1 MQILRRGQTLLA
13 TVVLLGGVLAGR
25 AARAQQPAPPGLPA
39 PAEPAAAPAQSGTP
53 PAPGHSR
60 VPQGFLIRGTV
71 FDHQALSLAGAEL
84 HIRRSGEKKFHWQ
97 TYSNSRGE
105 FAVRVPP
112 GNDYEVVVQAKGF
125 TEAMQPVNAKTGLD
139 EENLVI
145 HMTQASGKKK

>member
-1 MQILRRGQTLLA
+1 MKSLRRRRTVLP

-25 AARAQQPAPPGLPA
+25 AVRAQQPAPPPPPAPSEPTTA
-39 PAEPAAAPAQSGTP
+39 PAESATS

-60 VPQGFLIRGTV
+60 IPQGFLIRGTV

-112 GNDYEVVVQAKGF
+112 GNEYEVVVQAKGF
-125 TEAMQPVNAKTGLD
+125 TDAVQPVNAKNGL
-139 EENLVI
+139 EEESLVI

>member
-1 MQILRRGQTLLA
+1 MQTLSRRQVLFA
-13 TVVLLGGVLAGR
+13 TIVLFGCLLAGR
-25 AARAQQPAPPGLPA
+25 GTGAQQPSPPPPASPA
-39 PAEPAAAPAQSGTP
+39 PAETSAPAAPHAA
-53 PAPGHSR
+53 R

-112 GNDYEVVVQAKGF
+112 GNEYEVVVQAKGF
-125 TEAMQPVNAKTGLD
+125 TEAVQPVNAKTGLD

-145 HMTQASGKKK
+145 RMSQDSGKKK